1 VPASPANRDYKPGFA
16 GALMLKDLGLAQAA
30 AASTGA
36 STPLG
41 ARALELYEAFCAE
54 GGAGADFSG
63 IIQMLRGQG

>member
-1 VPASPANRDYKPGFA
+1 
-16 GALMLKDLGLAQAA
+16 MLKDLGLAQAA

-54 GGAGADFSG
+54 GGAGEDFSG